1 MLIISYK
8 IFENVQKSK
17 KILNE
22 LDIPLDNEDYIKL
35 KDLVGKHTG
44 YLGKFTEWIFKD
56 EYPFNQIEMVFNELS
71 KVKLDKDINQFESP
85 EKLYDYLTEFKINQR
100 VNQVFKSLPSGS
112 RRLVNDKLHNLI
124 KLNIQYSD
132 SIKDFYSKKGGRYK
146 GSDKLYNDTE
156 SLINNLSGGWD
167 VESIKYKPEELV
179 YKDGSTLI
187 LHIKDYDRS
196 CDLGS
201 QHWCISTDKSMWKD
215 YTEGFNKQYFI
226 YDFSKSQSD
235 KKSMI
240 GVTINTSGLI
250 SACYYKDDSEG
261 DRNEIL
267 NEYGQYLNPYSK
279 EYIKGKID
287 INSIIEVSQYGFLDE
302 VKRLIQ
308 QGVDP
313 SDAENQAIRLS
324 SMYGHLDVV
333 KLLLK
338 DPRVDPSDDSNE
350 AIRLA
355 SENGHTD
362 VVKELLKD
370 PRVDPSDKNNFA
382 IRSVSFN
389 GYVEVVKELLKDPR
403 VDPSDLGNG
412 SIRWSSENGHID
424 VVREL
429 LKDPRVSPSD
439 MNNYAI
445 RLSSEEGHIEV
456 VRELLKDPR
465 VDPSDIDNFA
475 IRYSSELGHV
485 EVVRELLKDDRVK
498 SSLSKEDLIKYENQV
513 K

>member
-1 MLIISYK
+1 MITSYK

-35 KDLVGKHTG
+35 KSLVGKHTG

-85 EKLYDYLTEFKINQR
+85 EKLYDYLTELKINQK
-100 VNQVFKSLPSGS
+100 VNQILKSLPSRS
-112 RRLVNDKLHNLI
+112 RMLTNDKLHNLI
-124 KLNIQYSD
+124 KLNIEYSD

-146 GSDKLYNDTE
+146 DSDKLYSDTE
-156 SLINNLSGGWD
+156 SLINNLSGGWSVD
-167 VESIKYKPEELV
+167 SIKYKPEELV
-179 YKDGSTLI
+179 YKDSITLI
-187 LHIKDYDRS
+187 LYISDYDRS

-201 QHWCISTDKSMWKD
+201 KHWCISTSESMWNR
-215 YTEGFNKQYFI
+215 YTKNFKKQYFI

-240 GVTINTSGLI
+240 GVTIDTSGSI
-250 SACYYKDDSEG
+250 SACHYKDDSEG
-261 DRNEIL
+261 DKKEIL

-279 EYIKGKID
+279 EYIKKHINID
-287 INSIIEVSQYGFLDE
+287 NIKDVSKYGFLDE
-302 VKRLIQ
+302 VKRLMQ

-313 SDAENQAIRLS
+313 SVENNYAIRLAS
-324 SMYGHLDVV
+324 DNGHLYVV
-333 KLLLK
+333 RYLLK
-338 DPRVDPSDDSNE
+338 DKRVDPSHMNNY
-350 AIRLA
+350 AIRFS

-362 VVKELLKD
+362 VVRELLKD
-370 PRVDPSDKNNFA
+370 PRVDPSADTNYAIGFA
-382 IRSVSFN
+382 SQ
-389 GYVEVVKELLKDPR
+389 Y
-403 VDPSDLGNG
+403 
-412 SIRWSSENGHID
+412 GHID

-429 LKDPRVSPSD
+429 LKDPRVDPSD
-439 MNNYAI
+439 IDNYAI
-445 RLSSEEGHIEV
+445 RWSSDNGHLEVVKELLKDPRVDPNDNDNESIIWASTNGHIEV

-465 VDPSDIDNFA
+465 VDPSDQDNSSIRDALEFGYID
-475 IRYSSELGHV
+475 
-485 EVVRELLKDDRVK
+485 VVKELLKDSRVR

>member
-201 QHWCISTDKSMWKD
+201 QHWCISTSESMWEK
-215 YTEGFNKQYFI
+215 YTSDFNKQYFI

-240 GVTINTSGLI
+240 GVTINPSGSI
-250 SACYYKDDSEG
+250 SDCHYKDDSEG
-261 DRNEIL
+261 DKQEIL
-267 NEYGQYLNPYSK
+267 NEYGQYLTPYSK
-279 EYIKGKID
+279 EYIKSNID
-287 INSIIEVSQYGFLDE
+287 TDDITEVSKYGLLDE

-313 SDAENQAIRLS
+313 TVNNNKSIRWSSEYGHLDVVRELLKDPRVNPSVKDNSAIRLS
-324 SMYGHLDVV
+324 SDKGHVEVVRELLKDPRVDPRVFNNLPIITSSMSGHVEVV

-338 DPRVDPSDDSNE
+338 DPRVDPSAD
-350 AIRLA
+350 
-355 SENGHTD
+355 
-362 VVKELLKD
+362 
-370 PRVDPSDKNNFA
+370 
-382 IRSVSFN
+382 
-389 GYVEVVKELLKDPR
+389 
-403 VDPSDLGNG
+403 
-412 SIRWSSENGHID
+412 
-424 VVREL
+424 
-429 LKDPRVSPSD
+429 
-439 MNNYAI
+439 NNYAI
-445 RLSSEEGHIEV
+445 RWASRFGQIEV

-465 VDPSDIDNFA
+465 VDPSDKNNYA
-475 IRYSSELGHV
+475 INYASHYGHTDVIKELIKDSR
-485 EVVRELLKDDRVK
+485 VR

-513 K
+513 NI